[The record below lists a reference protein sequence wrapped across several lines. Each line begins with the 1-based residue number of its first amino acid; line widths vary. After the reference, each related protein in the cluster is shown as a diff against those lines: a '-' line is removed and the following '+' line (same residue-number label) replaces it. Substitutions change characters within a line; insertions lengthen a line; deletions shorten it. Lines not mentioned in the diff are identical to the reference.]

1 MGLHIFKSGIKE
13 NSGVTPGLAGA
24 EFTIKLNAD
33 VEKAYKQGYT
43 YEEVWNGIDEDG
55 NLVTVEEKRVAEAQK
70 IAPTYE
76 IITTDENG
84 DAYTQNKL
92 PFGKYIVKETKT
104 PADYE
109 TSVDFTFSI
118 TEDESEVVEIAKKT
132 KHIVVNNE
140 QLETYIKLIKKDL
153 KTNKPVT
160 LNSTT
165 FEIKATEDIYDR
177 ATKEILYKK
186 GETISQKVGNTT
198 YTSFTTNA
206 DNIVIPDYSYN
217 SENDNKAEV
226 TTPLKL
232 PVGSYEI
239 TEIKIPEGFL
249 QLDKPV
255 TFEIKNIK
263 DYDTDKD
270 GDFIKEIVIKN
281 YLDSNAELVES
292 YVVLDD
298 ADMSIAFVPQ
308 MVRTYDKLTEENTK
322 EIMDALS
329 YRYAIVAK
337 DDRISVSDNGRE
349 YGRAIINLV
358 NVKNN
363 ILACI
368 FMECENIEKKKVEL
382 LRTAAISN
390 SLKMNKNITAYL
402 FMADKLAAFAK
413 NVSLGGIPLYS
424 PDTTANYVY
433 FNIRAYNFYASN
445 KDLIM
450 KLLSEI
456 TGKR

>member
-1 MGLHIFKSGIKE
+1 MSI
-13 NSGVTPGLAGA
+13 
-24 EFTIKLNAD
+24 
-33 VEKAYKQGYT
+33 
-43 YEEVWNGIDEDG
+43 
-55 NLVTVEEKRVAEAQK
+55 
-70 IAPTYE
+70 
-76 IITTDENG
+76 
-84 DAYTQNKL
+84 
-92 PFGKYIVKETKT
+92 
-104 PADYE
+104 
-109 TSVDFTFSI
+109 TFSF

-263 DYDTDKD
+263 NYDTDKD

-281 YLDSNAELVES
+281 EQPTGTIKLDKTIAIRENVDTSLIDLSDLSGIEFKLTAKEDIIDKADGSIIYKQDQEIKIYNLTKNGELTISDLPMGTYEIEETKTLDGLVLNTTKYEVKFEQKDTVTKIYEQKLDVKNDTTLVEFSKTDITGDKELAGAKLTVLDSEGN
-292 YVVLDD
+292 
-298 ADMSIAFVPQ
+298 IIVP
-308 MVRTYDKLTEENTK
+308 VGCSFFITISFIKSPSL
-322 EIMDALS
+322 
-329 YRYAIVAK
+329 
-337 DDRISVSDNGRE
+337 SVS
-349 YGRAIINLV
+349 
-358 NVKNN
+358 
-363 ILACI
+363 
-368 FMECENIEKKKVEL
+368 
-382 LRTAAISN
+382 
-390 SLKMNKNITAYL
+390 
-402 FMADKLAAFAK
+402 
-413 NVSLGGIPLYS
+413 
-424 PDTTANYVY
+424 
-433 FNIRAYNFYASN
+433 
-445 KDLIM
+445 
-450 KLLSEI
+450 
-456 TGKR
+456 